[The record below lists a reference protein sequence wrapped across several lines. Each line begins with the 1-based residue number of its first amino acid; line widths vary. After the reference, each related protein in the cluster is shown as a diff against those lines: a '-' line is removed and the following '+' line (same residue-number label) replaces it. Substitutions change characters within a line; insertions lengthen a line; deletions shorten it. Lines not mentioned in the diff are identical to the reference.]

1 MMGACSRQVAD
12 NWTNFTTYGLQR
24 PAGLI
29 RADAHRPPFR
39 DNLHEVAALTASPHL
54 AYMHA

>member
-1 MMGACSRQVAD
+1 MCCWQVAD
-12 NWTNFTTYGLQR
+12 NWANFEDYGLPR

-39 DNLHEVAALTASPHL
+39 DDLQEVGPLMSRPADAPIS
-54 AYMHA
+54 